1 LVADDGRALLCDFG
15 RSRIINH
22 QGFTSLFA
30 GAARYMAPEL
40 ILKGK
45 EMPEVDD
52 GKDNSFDPSEFLSKE
67 SDVYAFSMVGVEVRY
82 AF

>member
-1 LVADDGRALLCDFG
+1 
-15 RSRIINH
+15 
-22 QGFTSLFA
+22 
-30 GAARYMAPEL
+30 MAPEL

-45 EMPEVDD
+45 EMPEADD

-82 AF
+82 ALSAFYRLC